1 MSENQIVINDLS
13 KVYDN
18 GFNAL
23 ENINL
28 NIKKGSFNVF
38 IGETGIGKTTLLK
51 IISGLIR
58 PNKGEII
65 IGDQNLNKLSQPYLS
80 IFRRGIGLILEDFPL
95 LEDYTIYENLSL
107 PLKISNSSKKNITQ
121 KINYFLELFNMKNKV
136 HRFPKQLS
144 QGENQ
149 KILIVRAIINNP
161 FLLVADEP
169 FSNIDKEE
177 SIKIIKILQSLQ
189 KKGLTLLT
197 TSHEKYNFSIKNI
210 NYFKIFD
217 KNSIKNE
224 S

>member
-1 MSENQIVINDLS
+1 MIEVKNLCISYQQNHYI
-13 KVYDN
+13 
-18 GFNAL
+18 L

-38 IGETGIGKTTLLK
+38 IGETGIGKTTFLK
-51 IISGLIR
+51 MISGLIR

-95 LEDYTIYENLSL
+95 LEDYTIYENLTL

-177 SIKIIKILQSLQ
+177 SIKIIKILLLKRRKKISQ
-189 KKGLTLLT
+189 KQR
-197 TSHEKYNFSIKNI
+197 
-210 NYFKIFD
+210 
-217 KNSIKNE
+217 
-224 S
+224 

>member
-1 MSENQIVINDLS
+1 MIEVKNLYISYQQNHYI
-13 KVYDN
+13 
-18 GFNAL
+18 L
-23 ENINL
+23 ENINF

-80 IFRRGIGLILEDFPL
+80 IFRRGIGLILEEFPL

-107 PLKISNSSKKNITQ
+107 PLKISNSSKKNIIQ
-121 KINYFLELFNMKNKV
+121 KINYFLELFHMKNKV

-149 KILIVRAIINNP
+149 KILIIRAIINNP

-197 TSHEKYNFSIKNI
+197 TSHEKYNFSINNI

>member
-1 MSENQIVINDLS
+1 MIEVKNLCVSYQQNHYI
-13 KVYDN
+13 
-18 GFNAL
+18 L

-51 IISGLIR
+51 MISGLIR

-95 LEDYTIYENLSL
+95 LEDYTIHENLSL
-107 PLKISNSSKKNITQ
+107 PLKISNSSKKNIIQ

-149 KILIVRAIINNP
+149 KILIIRAIINNP

-197 TSHEKYNFSIKNI
+197 TSHEKYNFSNKNI

-217 KNSIKNE
+217 KNSVKNE
-224 S
+224 N

>member
-1 MSENQIVINDLS
+1 MIEVKNLCVSYQQNHYI
-13 KVYDN
+13 
-18 GFNAL
+18 L

-28 NIKKGSFNVF
+28 NIKRGSFNVF

-51 IISGLIR
+51 MISGLIR

-95 LEDYTIYENLSL
+95 LEDYTIHENLSL
-107 PLKISNSSKKNITQ
+107 PLKISNSSKNNIIQ
-121 KINYFLELFNMKNKV
+121 KINYFLELFHMKNKV

-197 TSHEKYNFSIKNI
+197 TSHEKYNFSINNI

>member
-1 MSENQIVINDLS
+1 MIEVKNLCVSYQQNHYI
-13 KVYDN
+13 
-18 GFNAL
+18 L

-51 IISGLIR
+51 MISGLIR

-107 PLKISNSSKKNITQ
+107 PLKISNSSKKNIIQ

-149 KILIVRAIINNP
+149 KILIIRAIINNP

-197 TSHEKYNFSIKNI
+197 TSHEKYNFSNKNI

-224 S
+224 N

>member
-1 MSENQIVINDLS
+1 MITVKNLS
-13 KVYDN
+13 ISYQQN
-18 GFNAL
+18 HYIL

-51 IISGLIR
+51 IISGLIK

-65 IGDQNLNKLSQPYLS
+65 IGDQNLSKLSHPYLS
-80 IFRRGIGLILEDFPL
+80 IFRRGIGLILEEFPL
-95 LEDYTIYENLSL
+95 LQDYTIHENLSL
-107 PLKISNSSKKNITQ
+107 PLKISNFSKKNIIK
-121 KINYFLELFNMKNKV
+121 KISYFLKLFNMTSMVN
-136 HRFPKQLS
+136 RFPKQLS

-149 KILIVRAIINNP
+149 KIHIIRAIINNP

-177 SIKIIKILQSLQ
+177 SIKIIQILQSLQ

-197 TSHEKYNFSIKNI
+197 TSHDKYDFSNRNF

-224 S
+224 N

>member
-1 MSENQIVINDLS
+1 MIEVKNLS
-13 KVYDN
+13 ISYQQN
-18 GFNAL
+18 HYIL

-51 IISGLIR
+51 TISGLIK

-65 IGDQNLNKLSQPYLS
+65 IGDQKLSKLSQPYLS
-80 IFRRGIGLILEDFPL
+80 IFRRGIGVILEELPL

-107 PLKISNSSKKNITQ
+107 PLKISNISKKNIIK
-121 KINYFLELFNMKNKV
+121 KIKYFLDLFNMKSKV
-136 HRFPKQLS
+136 NRFPKQLS

-149 KILIVRAIINNP
+149 KIHIIRAIINNP

-177 SIKIIKILQSLQ
+177 SIRIIKVLQSLQ
-189 KKGLTLLT
+189 TKGLTLLT
-197 TSHEKYNFSIKNI
+197 TSHEKYDFPNKNV

-224 S
+224 N

>member
-1 MSENQIVINDLS
+1 MIEVKNLCISYQQNHYI
-13 KVYDN
+13 
-18 GFNAL
+18 L

-51 IISGLIR
+51 MISGLIR

-121 KINYFLELFNMKNKV
+121 KINYFLELFHMKNKV

-149 KILIVRAIINNP
+149 KILIIRAIINNP

-197 TSHEKYNFSIKNI
+197 TSHEKYNFSNTNI

-224 S
+224 N

>member
-1 MSENQIVINDLS
+1 MIEVKNLCISYQQNHYI
-13 KVYDN
+13 
-18 GFNAL
+18 L

-28 NIKKGSFNVF
+28 NIKKGTFNVF

-65 IGDQNLNKLSQPYLS
+65 IGDQNLNKLSQPYFS

-95 LEDYTIYENLSL
+95 LEDYTIHENLSL
-107 PLKISNSSKKNITQ
+107 PLKISNSSKKNIIQ

-149 KILIVRAIINNP
+149 KILIIRAIINNP

-169 FSNIDKEE
+169 FSNIDIEE

-197 TSHEKYNFSIKNI
+197 TSHEKYNFSNKNI

-224 S
+224 N

>member
-1 MSENQIVINDLS
+1 MIEVKNLCVSYQQNHYI
-13 KVYDN
+13 
-18 GFNAL
+18 L

-107 PLKISNSSKKNITQ
+107 PLKISNSSKKNIIQ

-149 KILIVRAIINNP
+149 KILIIRAIINNP

-197 TSHEKYNFSIKNI
+197 TSHEQYNFSNKNI

-224 S
+224 N

>member
-1 MSENQIVINDLS
+1 MIEVENLCVSYQQNHYI
-13 KVYDN
+13 
-18 GFNAL
+18 L

-51 IISGLIR
+51 MISGLIK

-95 LEDYTIYENLSL
+95 LEDYTIFENLSL

-177 SIKIIKILQSLQ
+177 SIRIIKILQSLQ
-189 KKGLTLLT
+189 KKGLTILT
-197 TSHEKYNFSIKNI
+197 TSHEKYNFSNKNI

-224 S
+224 N

>member
-1 MSENQIVINDLS
+1 MIEVKNLS
-13 KVYDN
+13 ISYQQN
-18 GFNAL
+18 HYIL

-51 IISGLIR
+51 IISGLIK

-65 IGDQNLNKLSQPYLS
+65 IGDQNLSKLSQPYLS
-80 IFRRGIGLILEDFPL
+80 IFRRGIGLILEEFPL
-95 LEDYTIYENLSL
+95 LEDHTINENLSL
-107 PLKISNSSKKNITQ
+107 PLKISNFSKKNII
-121 KINYFLELFNMKNKV
+121 KKMNYFLELFNMTNKIN
-136 HRFPKQLS
+136 RFPKQLS

-149 KILIVRAIINNP
+149 KILIIRAIINNP
-161 FLLVADEP
+161 FLLIADEP
-169 FSNIDKEE
+169 FSNIDKAE

-189 KKGLTLLT
+189 TKGLTLLT
-197 TSHEKYNFSIKNI
+197 TSHEKYGFTNKNI

-224 S
+224 N

>member
-1 MSENQIVINDLS
+1 MIEVKNLS
-13 KVYDN
+13 ISYQQN
-18 GFNAL
+18 HYIL

-107 PLKISNSSKKNITQ
+107 PLKISNSSKKI
-121 KINYFLELFNMKNKV
+121 
-136 HRFPKQLS
+136 
-144 QGENQ
+144 
-149 KILIVRAIINNP
+149 
-161 FLLVADEP
+161 
-169 FSNIDKEE
+169 
-177 SIKIIKILQSLQ
+177 
-189 KKGLTLLT
+189 
-197 TSHEKYNFSIKNI
+197 
-210 NYFKIFD
+210 
-217 KNSIKNE
+217 
-224 S
+224 

>member
-1 MSENQIVINDLS
+1 MIEVKNLCISYQQNHYI
-13 KVYDN
+13 
-18 GFNAL
+18 L
-23 ENINL
+23 ENINF

-65 IGDQNLNKLSQPYLS
+65 IGDQNLYKLSQPYLS

-95 LEDYTIYENLSL
+95 LEDYTIHENLSL
-107 PLKISNSSKKNITQ
+107 PLKISNSSKNNIIQ

-189 KKGLTLLT
+189 KKGLTILT
-197 TSHEKYNFSIKNI
+197 TSHEKYNFSINNI

>member
-1 MSENQIVINDLS
+1 MIEVKNLCVSYQQNHYI
-13 KVYDN
+13 
-18 GFNAL
+18 L

-51 IISGLIR
+51 MISGLIR

-80 IFRRGIGLILEDFPL
+80 IFRRGIGLILEDFLL
-95 LEDYTIYENLSL
+95 LEDYTIHENLSL
-107 PLKISNSSKKNITQ
+107 PLKISNSSKKNIIQ

-149 KILIVRAIINNP
+149 KILIIRAIINNP

-197 TSHEKYNFSIKNI
+197 TSHEKYNFSNKNI

-224 S
+224 N

>member
-1 MSENQIVINDLS
+1 MIKVKNLS
-13 KVYDN
+13 ISYQQN
-18 GFNAL
+18 HYIL

-51 IISGLIR
+51 IISGLIK

-65 IGDQNLNKLSQPYLS
+65 IGDQKLSKLSQPYLS
-80 IFRRGIGLILEDFPL
+80 IFRRGIGLILEEFPL

-107 PLKISNSSKKNITQ
+107 PLKISNFSKKNIIK
-121 KINYFLELFNMKNKV
+121 KINYFIELFNMKSKIN
-136 HRFPKQLS
+136 RFPKQLY

-149 KILIVRAIINNP
+149 KIHIIRAIINNP

-177 SIKIIKILQSLQ
+177 SIRIIKILQSLQ
-189 KKGLTLLT
+189 TKGLTLLT
-197 TSHEKYNFSIKNI
+197 TSHEKYDFPNKNI

-217 KNSIKNE
+217 KNLIKNE
-224 S
+224 N

>member
-1 MSENQIVINDLS
+1 MIEVKNLCVSYQQNHYI
-13 KVYDN
+13 
-18 GFNAL
+18 L

-51 IISGLIR
+51 MISGLIK

-80 IFRRGIGLILEDFPL
+80 IFRRGIGLILEGFPL

-177 SIKIIKILQSLQ
+177 SIKIIKILLSLQ

-197 TSHEKYNFSIKNI
+197 TSHEKYNFLIKNI

>member
-1 MSENQIVINDLS
+1 MIEVKNLCVAYQQNHYI
-13 KVYDN
+13 
-18 GFNAL
+18 L

-95 LEDYTIYENLSL
+95 LEDYTIHENLSL
-107 PLKISNSSKKNITQ
+107 PLKISNSSKKNIIQ

-149 KILIVRAIINNP
+149 KILIIRAIINNP

-197 TSHEKYNFSIKNI
+197 TSHEKYNFSNKNI

-217 KNSIKNE
+217 KNSVKNE
-224 S
+224 N

>member
-1 MSENQIVINDLS
+1 MIEVKNLCVAYQQNHYI
-13 KVYDN
+13 
-18 GFNAL
+18 L

-51 IISGLIR
+51 MISGLIR

-197 TSHEKYNFSIKNI
+197 TSHEKYNFSNKNI

-224 S
+224 N

>member
-1 MSENQIVINDLS
+1 MIEVKNLCVSYQQNHYI
-13 KVYDN
+13 
-18 GFNAL
+18 L

-80 IFRRGIGLILEDFPL
+80 IFRRGIGLIFEDFPL

-149 KILIVRAIINNP
+149 KILIIRAIINNP

>member
-1 MSENQIVINDLS
+1 MIEVKNLCISYQQNHYI
-13 KVYDN
+13 
-18 GFNAL
+18 L

-65 IGDQNLNKLSQPYLS
+65 IGDQNLNKLSQPYFS

-107 PLKISNSSKKNITQ
+107 PLKISNSSKKNIIQ

-169 FSNIDKEE
+169 FSNIDIEE

-197 TSHEKYNFSIKNI
+197 TSHEKYNFQIKI
-210 NYFKIFD
+210 LIISRFLIKIQ
-217 KNSIKNE
+217 
-224 S
+224 

>member
-1 MSENQIVINDLS
+1 MIHI
-13 KVYDN
+13 
-18 GFNAL
+18 L

-51 IISGLIR
+51 MISGLIR

-177 SIKIIKILQSLQ
+177 SIRIIKILQSLQ
-189 KKGLTLLT
+189 KKGLTILT
-197 TSHEKYNFSIKNI
+197 TSHEKYNFSNKNI

-224 S
+224 N

>member
-1 MSENQIVINDLS
+1 MIEVKNLCVSYQQNHYI
-13 KVYDN
+13 
-18 GFNAL
+18 L

-65 IGDQNLNKLSQPYLS
+65 IGDQNLNTLSQPYLS
-80 IFRRGIGLILEDFPL
+80 IFRRGIGLILEEFPL

-107 PLKISNSSKKNITQ
+107 PLKISNSSKKNLTQ

-177 SIKIIKILQSLQ
+177 SIRIIKILQSLQ

-197 TSHEKYNFSIKNI
+197 TSHEKYNFSNKSI

-224 S
+224 N

>member
-1 MSENQIVINDLS
+1 MIEVKNLCVSYQQNHYI
-13 KVYDN
+13 
-18 GFNAL
+18 L

-51 IISGLIR
+51 MISGLIR

-95 LEDYTIYENLSL
+95 LEDYTIYGNLSL

-197 TSHEKYNFSIKNI
+197 TSHEKYNFSINNI

>member
-1 MSENQIVINDLS
+1 MIEVKNLCVSYQQNHYI
-13 KVYDN
+13 
-18 GFNAL
+18 L

-95 LEDYTIYENLSL
+95 LEDYTIHENLSL

-149 KILIVRAIINNP
+149 KILIIRAIINNP

-177 SIKIIKILQSLQ
+177 SIRIIKILQSLQ
-189 KKGLTLLT
+189 KKGLTILT
-197 TSHEKYNFSIKNI
+197 TSHEKYNFSNKNI

-224 S
+224 N

>member
-1 MSENQIVINDLS
+1 MIEVKNLCVSYQQNHYI
-13 KVYDN
+13 
-18 GFNAL
+18 L

-95 LEDYTIYENLSL
+95 LEDYTIHENLSL

-197 TSHEKYNFSIKNI
+197 TSHEKYNFSNKNI

-224 S
+224 N